1 MQKLEKLQ
9 RSQQDLGR
17 VKDLDKAKVVIKD
30 RYLND
35 KVLENDTVEAE
46 EYVKKNFIRFPKS

>member
-1 MQKLEKLQ
+1 M
-9 RSQQDLGR
+9 GR